1 MHKHAYLSVGEAAE
15 LLGISTD
22 TLRRWEKAGR
32 IQSCRTPTN
41 HRRFELSEIMA
52 LLKTAEAS
60 TMTDTDDTPAKRAA
74 SKAVAS

>member
-41 HRRFELSEIMA
+41 HRRFNRAKVEEL
-52 LLKTAEAS
+52 LTS
-60 TMTDTDDTPAKRAA
+60 TPTPAPA